1 MAITITDAE
10 RLTYRDNFMSRVQEM
25 GNTLWPLFPMEMVE
39 GLMKR
44 VDFVGPIT
52 STQVANNRFTPIVGV
67 DPLHTNRWLSTNPNE
82 QAVFVDKK
90 DINRVVIDPKTRY
103 MDELVNA
110 FVRRR
115 ETVIISAL
123 GGTVTTGE
131 TGGSTSVFDTTNQ
144 QIAAGG
150 FDLTLEKLQ
159 DTLFTHE
166 TRAYTHQNPGVR
178 KYFVYTPAQKRSLLR
193 TTEITN
199 SDYNT
204 VKALVNGE
212 ISEYMG
218 YTFLTST
225 LLTAADGLAIGSSV
239 NRECYAFT
247 ADAILKGEGMDRITD
262 VRERYDL
269 TKFPWQLYVLEDIG
283 ALRFQDEK
291 VIRVLCDETAG

>member
-1 MAITITDAE
+1 
-10 RLTYRDNFMSRVQEM
+10 
-25 GNTLWPLFPMEMVE
+25 
-39 GLMKR
+39 
-44 VDFVGPIT
+44 
-52 STQVANNRFTPIVGV
+52 
-67 DPLHTNRWLSTNPNE
+67 
-82 QAVFVDKK
+82 
-90 DINRVVIDPKTRY
+90 
-103 MDELVNA
+103 
-110 FVRRR
+110 
-115 ETVIISAL
+115 
-123 GGTVTTGE
+123 VTTGE
-131 TGGSTSVFDTTNQ
+131 TGGSTTVFDTTNQ
-144 QIAAGG
+144 EIAAGG

-159 DTLFTHE
+159 DSLFKHE

-283 ALRFQDEK
+283 ALRMQDEK

>member
-10 RLTYRDNFMSRVQEM
+10 RLTYRDNFMMRVQEM

-52 STQVANNRFTPIVGV
+52 ATQVANNRFTPIVGV

-144 QIAAGG
+144 EIAAGG

-283 ALRFQDEK
+283 ALRMQDEK